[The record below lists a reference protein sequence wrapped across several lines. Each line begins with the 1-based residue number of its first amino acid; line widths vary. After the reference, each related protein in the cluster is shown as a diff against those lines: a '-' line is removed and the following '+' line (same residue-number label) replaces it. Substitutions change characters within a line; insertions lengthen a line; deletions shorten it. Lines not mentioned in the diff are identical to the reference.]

1 MYQKTKKTKTI
12 ILLPIF
18 FLLGIAC
25 YLVINA
31 WTLTFTDLKQNALIA
46 DFSQIH
52 FNSSGNSFG
61 WWVFWLGS
69 KGYSSPVQISFVN
82 GGETKYC
89 FKQVDGIYYNDARW
103 QRLWPLGPKGYTLL
117 SQAYT
122 WYANELSMTGGL
134 YTACSWSANDSS
146 IYGYIK
152 YTLSGTPSTVS
163 YLIAWAMLDFNT
175 NKYSWVFKNNLQF
188 FNHKTPLGYIWDS
201 VGWIWFIGGQMSGN
215 QQLLNYLNGTWSV
228 NDAFALNNWVIWTTS
243 SWSFE
248 WSTWWDAANTM
259 LSALFLQWSAILSK
273 ALNIYETKALLWNL
287 DKRTVLLSS
296 SDINASTV
304 INTAKKNAETLCRGI
319 GYLPNKTFVSA
330 GDFPSSDTLCYSGSN
345 LTINLQWQW
354 QYGNYKNKTIV
365 IKNGSLTLKGSMD
378 ADSPSLD
385 VFIDWGNL
393 YINTLG
399 LGILTYFNDQGF
411 PMPNN
416 AIGINQWAF
425 FKGNFVIN
433 GLLVWGTA
441 ASPTAIDK
449 KVHLQGRFVSL
460 NTPSAPSDWR
470 VEQVGDTLG
479 TDVYSG
485 RINLENLF
493 TWYCNL
499 YSQGSDN
506 TPCGTGSDITKT
518 PFVILDGTFASRIIK

>member
-1 MYQKTKKTKTI
+1 
-12 ILLPIF
+12 
-18 FLLGIAC
+18 
-25 YLVINA
+25 
-31 WTLTFTDLKQNALIA
+31 
-46 DFSQIH
+46 
-52 FNSSGNSFG
+52 
-61 WWVFWLGS
+61 
-69 KGYSSPVQISFVN
+69 
-82 GGETKYC
+82 
-89 FKQVDGIYYNDARW
+89 
-103 QRLWPLGPKGYTLL
+103 
-117 SQAYT
+117 
-122 WYANELSMTGGL
+122 
-134 YTACSWSANDSS
+134 
-146 IYGYIK
+146 
-152 YTLSGTPSTVS
+152 
-163 YLIAWAMLDFNT
+163 
-175 NKYSWVFKNNLQF
+175 
-188 FNHKTPLGYIWDS
+188 
-201 VGWIWFIGGQMSGN
+201 
-215 QQLLNYLNGTWSV
+215 
-228 NDAFALNNWVIWTTS
+228 
-243 SWSFE
+243 
-248 WSTWWDAANTM
+248 
-259 LSALFLQWSAILSK
+259 
-273 ALNIYETKALLWNL
+273 
-287 DKRTVLLSS
+287 
-296 SDINASTV
+296 
-304 INTAKKNAETLCRGI
+304 
-319 GYLPNKTFVSA
+319 
-330 GDFPSSDTLCYSGSN
+330 
-345 LTINLQWQW
+345 
-354 QYGNYKNKTIV
+354 
-365 IKNGSLTLKGSMD
+365 MD